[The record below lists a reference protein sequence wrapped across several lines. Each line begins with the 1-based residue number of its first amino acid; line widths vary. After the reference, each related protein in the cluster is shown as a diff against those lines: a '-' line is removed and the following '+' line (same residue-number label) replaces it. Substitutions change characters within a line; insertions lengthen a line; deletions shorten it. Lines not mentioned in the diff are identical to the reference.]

1 MAHGPSTTRDLPLL
15 ANQQTAGGD
24 SIAERSTSTI
34 GGRSPESGPGFPIVP
49 GGNVGPEPRLAD
61 FGGDFTAFNQAFDE
75 FEAAGDGG
83 KSAPWEEYII
93 DIVNY
98 QIGNAAEWLGLNPD
112 PYYTWFASHQTEML
126 NGITPSA
133 GFFREN
139 PDLLTVEHL
148 NGFARMGIWWLQGQ
162 QPQLADGLNKEP
174 FRKGGGGGR
183 RGPTASEIRASF
195 DIDEL
200 SRGATQLW
208 NAYLMEEP
216 KDAVG
221 IAKAYVEAI
230 VRNPEQKLDFKSYVL
245 REIEGTAKY
254 AVLAKNKPTHQPYEN
269 FIGPLMAQASSFLGG
284 GEGTQVGD
292 LVGDAAQ
299 LASSPDAF
307 AQRLGKE
314 RQITG
319 SAPFLQSM
327 EAQLRAVKGVFKNA

>member
-1 MAHGPSTTRDLPLL
+1 MAHGTPVNPHRER
-15 ANQQTAGGD
+15 AGVSG
-24 SIAERSTSTI
+24 RGSTSA
-34 GGRSPESGPGFPIVP
+34 GPGFTQGTPIVGRP
-49 GGNVGPEPRLAD
+49 ISPIVEGGQVGPEPRLAD
-61 FGGDFTAFNQAFDE
+61 FGGDFQAFNDAFDE
-75 FEAAGDGG
+75 FELAGGGGG
-83 KSAPWEEYII
+83 KRAPWEEYVI
-93 DIVNY
+93 DIVNFE
-98 QIGNAAEWLGLNPD
+98 IGNAAKFLNIDPD
-112 PYYTWFASHQTEML
+112 PYFTWFASHQTEML

-139 PDLLTVEHL
+139 PQLLTVEHL
-148 NGFARMGIWWLQGQ
+148 NGFAQMGVWWLRGQ
-162 QPQLADGLNKEP
+162 QPHLADGLGKEP
-174 FRKGGGGGR
+174 FKKGGGGGR

-195 DIDEL
+195 DVDEL
-200 SRGATQLW
+200 SRGVTQLW
-208 NAYLMEEP
+208 NAWLMEEP

-230 VRNPEQKLDFKSYVL
+230 VRNPEQKLDFKSFVL

-254 AVLAKNKPTHQPYEN
+254 AVLAKNKPTHQPYED